1 MRWAAAATLCGLLLN
16 IGVAQVKPTPPLRP
30 TRLEAFAGQP
40 SSRITWSKEVGRLER
55 PEARAVVTAV
65 VVENPVQAPH
75 RMRGIRIELVKQT
88 ARDEVYLEDTELKTV
103 KQALDRIASEIDEFR
118 REPRTSPYM
127 YLGSCELRQPRPT
140 VHTLSA
146 AYYIAPDSS
155 GLSLSAFKEQEF
167 RFPGYSPSLLA
178 AAIGRAIEEFEEFK
192 PQ

>member
-1 MRWAAAATLCGLLLN
+1 MRLLVAATLGVLLLN
-16 IGVAQVKPTPPLRP
+16 IGIAQVKPTPLRP
-30 TRLEAFAGQP
+30 TRLEAFAAQP
-40 SSRITWSKEVGRLER
+40 SSRVTWSKEVGRLER
-55 PEARAVVTAV
+55 PEARAVVTAL
-65 VVENPVQAPH
+65 VVENPTQAPH
-75 RMRGIRIELVKQT
+75 RMRGIRIELVKET

-103 KQALDRIASEIDEFR
+103 KQELDKIASGIDEFR
-118 REPRTSPYM
+118 REPRTSPYI

-178 AAIGRAIEEFEEFK
+178 AAIGRAMQEFGI
-192 PQ
+192 

>member
-1 MRWAAAATLCGLLLN
+1 MRLLVAATLCGLLLN
-16 IGVAQVKPTPPLRP
+16 IGIAQVKPTPPLRP
-30 TRLEAFAGQP
+30 TRLEAFAAQP
-40 SSRITWSKEVGRLER
+40 SSRITWSKEVGRLEH
-55 PEARAVVTAV
+55 PEARAVVTAL
-65 VVENPVQAPH
+65 VVENPTQAPH
-75 RMRGIRIELVKQT
+75 RMRGIRIELVKLVKET

-103 KQALDRIASEIDEFR
+103 KQELDKIASGIDEFR

-155 GLSLSAFKEQEF
+155 GLSLSAFKKQEF

-178 AAIGRAIEEFEEFK
+178 AAIGRAMQEFGI
-192 PQ
+192 